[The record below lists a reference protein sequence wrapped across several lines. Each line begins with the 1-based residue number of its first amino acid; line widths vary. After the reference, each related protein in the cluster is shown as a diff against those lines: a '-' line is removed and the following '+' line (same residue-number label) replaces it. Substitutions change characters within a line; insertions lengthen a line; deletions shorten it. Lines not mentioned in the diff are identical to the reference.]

1 MGMTRLMYRL
11 VATVTLCL
19 AFAVPASAQFEF
31 QVNDLSREEKRF
43 LQAALAMEGTYDAVL
58 DGAWGPASRAALR
71 KAARARGARVADA
84 DTVGAI
90 AREAARILRDEG
102 WGVLRE
108 PGGRGSYLLPLGRI
122 DIRFSGD
129 AETVYVTSDG
139 ALRARDFTAGLGDV
153 RIAHERI
160 RAQIQTGEDTY
171 RVDRDSFIVT
181 AVSLQDGRRAY
192 LRSDSAGGGR
202 WVSVLIEWRQDNPV
216 AARSARLIA
225 ASIRLGQQALP
236 DPGRGA
242 LRAAMRGDRL
252 ESAPAPTRP
261 IEPDSGN
268 AALEAL
274 LRQLLAELGRGS
286 DPAQPVDPEGGIPDG
301 SRARAGIGFYINN
314 TDFVVLRD
322 VLRACGQRGLALTD
336 GTRVRRLDRGGA
348 GGAAIMTSP
357 KRSAHWF
364 PVSGGGIDT
373 AARDVRAVTI
383 ATGGWADGIGQQVFP
398 RFVSRVALPGAEG
411 QVFAGLPALKRHL
424 GAPIL
429 DTNGAVVGVAAG
441 APQLGDVPE
450 RVRRELRRISRV
462 VSTPGLPRFLAS
474 NGVVYQRNAPRART
488 YTLQPEK
495 ALVPL
500 KCRD

>member
-1 MGMTRLMYRL
+1 MTHFMYRL
-11 VATVTLCL
+11 VATVTLSL
-19 AFAVPASAQFEF
+19 ALALPASAQFEF
-31 QVNDLSREEKRF
+31 QVSDLSRAEKRF
-43 LQAALAMEGTYDAVL
+43 LQAALALEGTYDAVL

-84 DTVGAI
+84 DAVGAI
-90 AREAARILRDEG
+90 ARDAARILRDEG

-108 PGGRGSYLLPLGRI
+108 LGGRGSYLLPLGRI
-122 DIRFSGD
+122 DTRFSGD
-129 AETVYVTSDG
+129 GDTVYVTSDG
-139 ALRARDFTAGLGDV
+139 ALRARDFTLGFGDV
-153 RIAHERI
+153 RIAHDRI
-160 RAQIQTGEDTY
+160 RAQMKTGEDAY
-171 RVDRDSFIVT
+171 VVDRDSFIVT

-202 WVSVLIEWRQDNPV
+202 WVSVLIEWRQGNQV

-225 ASIRLGQQALP
+225 ASIRLGQQSLP
-236 DPGRGA
+236 DPGQGA
-242 LRAAMRGDRL
+242 LRAAMRGERPVA
-252 ESAPAPTRP
+252 EPAPARP
-261 IEPDSGN
+261 VKPDGGN
-268 AALEAL
+268 AAVEAL
-274 LRQLLAELGRGS
+274 LRQLLAEIGRGS
-286 DPAQPVDPEGGIPDG
+286 DPVPPVEPESGIPD
-301 SRARAGIGFYINN
+301 APQTRAGIGFYVNN
-314 TDFVVLRD
+314 TDFVILID

-336 GTRVRRLDRGGA
+336 GTRARRLDKGGA
-348 GGAAIMTSP
+348 GGMAIMTSR

-364 PVSGGGIDT
+364 PVSGGGIDF
-373 AARDVRAVTI
+373 AARDLRAVTI
-383 ATGGWADGIGQQVFP
+383 ANGGWADGTGQQVFP
-398 RFVSRVALPGAEG
+398 RFVSRVAVPGAEG
-411 QVFAGLPALKRHL
+411 QVFTGLPALKRHL

-441 APQLGDVPE
+441 APQLGNVPE

-474 NGVVYQRNAPRART
+474 NGVVYQRTAPRART